1 MEKRIL
7 VPTYSNMEIEFVLG
21 YLSNL
26 FENQYCKFYILD
38 TFSYRMSGL
47 ETLRFLQEDDS
58 FFEKPRK
65 TSEDKLRSVILE
77 HRLEHSN
84 VKHTF
89 HPIPE
94 CSNILGAV
102 QRNVMEFEMDLI
114 VLFMNSANR
123 AYDHQISSILN
134 KIRRC
139 PIMVIPENMSLSR
152 RNKFVFV
159 SDFMNPVPQGELD
172 YMLFLFGYMKLE
184 FKILQI
190 GQPCQISLQQ
200 EINHKTLHLKLSTI
214 SQSMVSIRN
223 INSLDKIK
231 EYGSAHTKSILCFLD
246 EKPSVLRRLGV
257 TKSFVNRLGPIDR
270 IPMVTFHV

>member
-1 MEKRIL
+1 
-7 VPTYSNMEIEFVLG
+7 MEIEFVLG

-89 HPIPE
+89 HPITE